1 MFLYFLALP
10 HPPHG
15 VHIIIKRAFDNTTIQ
30 LPPFQD
36 PEVVSVSLQSQDFIG
51 LGFNIWGSMRDGV
64 FVSQVHNRGPAIE
77 TGKIKPGINISHLS
91 SGGNPS
97 IKTFK

>member
-1 MFLYFLALP
+1 MCLL
-10 HPPHG
+10 
-15 VHIIIKRAFDNTTIQ
+15 Q
-30 LPPFQD
+30 E

-77 TGKIKPGINISHLS
+77 TGKIKPGASVCLLASSPPSDSLLWDKKISKAGS
-91 SGGNPS
+91 ANF
-97 IKTFK
+97 T